1 MTAPPTIKITEPGRR
16 QRGRETRLHPAWWVA
31 AVTFL
36 ALIAAAAFRSST
48 GVLIEPVEAEFGWNR
63 SWTSGA
69 VSINLVLFGLTAP
82 FAAALMDR
90 FGVRRVVAIAL
101 TLVAL
106 GSGLTLVMTEPW
118 HLLVLWGFVVGF
130 GTGSMALVF
139 GAIVA
144 NRWFVERRG
153 LVIGVFSAGS
163 ATGQLV
169 VLPIVAYLATHAGWR
184 WASGLTAAL
193 ALAIVPLV
201 LWLLHDRPEDI
212 GVRPYGAPPA
222 TETTPSDNAL
232 AGTTEPAIEATVA
245 MADPPVTAD
254 LPARADSPAKA
265 DQLVKADGPGRV
277 ALRELRLASRT
288 RAFWILFGT
297 FFICGWS
304 TNGLIQT
311 HFVPMAHDH
320 GMPPT
325 TAASLLAVVGIFDII
340 GTVASGW
347 LSDRVDARILLFV
360 YYGLRGLALLAG
372 PAVMGSHLE
381 PPLMFFIIFYGL
393 DWVATV
399 PPTVALCRQ
408 QFGITRSGV
417 VFGWVYAGHM
427 IGAGIAAEVAGLIRE
442 STGSYSQ
449 AWWTAG
455 ALCLLAAVS
464 VFGISTRSVDTESG
478 ALVLNR

>member
-1 MTAPPTIKITEPGRR
+1 VTTPAPVALRSARTRPP
-16 QRGRETRLHPAWWVA
+16 RLHPAWTVA

-48 GVLIEPVEAEFGWNR
+48 GVLIEPVEAEFGWSR
-63 SWTSGA
+63 SWTSAA

-90 FGVRRVVAIAL
+90 FGVRRVVAVAL

-144 NRWFVERRG
+144 NRWFVQRRG
-153 LVIGVFSAGS
+153 LVMGVFSAGS

-169 VLPIVAYLATHAGWR
+169 VLPVVAYLATHAGWR
-184 WASGLTAAL
+184 WASGLTGVL

-201 LWLLHDRPEDI
+201 LWLLHDRPADI
-212 GVRPYGAPPA
+212 GAQPYGAA
-222 TETTPSDNAL
+222 AL
-232 AGTTEPAIEATVA
+232 EPAQPAVEAPVA
-245 MADPPVTAD
+245 MADQPVAAE
-254 LPARADSPAKA
+254 LPAVRPAPAESSP
-265 DQLVKADGPGRV
+265 GPGRV
-277 ALRELRLASRT
+277 ALRELRSAART

-297 FFICGWS
+297 FFVCGWS

-320 GMPPT
+320 GMPAT
-325 TAASLLAVVGIFDII
+325 TAAGLLAVVGIFDII
-340 GTVASGW
+340 GTIGSGW
-347 LSDRVDARILLFV
+347 LSDRVDARVLLFV
-360 YYGLRGLALLAG
+360 YYGLRGLSLLAG
-372 PAVMGSHLE
+372 PAVMGSHVE
-381 PPLMFFIIFYGL
+381 PPLMFFIVFYGL

-408 QFGITRSGV
+408 QFGTARSSV
-417 VFGWVYAGHM
+417 VFGWVFAGHM

-455 ALCLLAAVS
+455 VLCLLAAVA
-464 VFGISTRSVDTESG
+464 VFGITARQVDAEPS
-478 ALVLNR
+478 